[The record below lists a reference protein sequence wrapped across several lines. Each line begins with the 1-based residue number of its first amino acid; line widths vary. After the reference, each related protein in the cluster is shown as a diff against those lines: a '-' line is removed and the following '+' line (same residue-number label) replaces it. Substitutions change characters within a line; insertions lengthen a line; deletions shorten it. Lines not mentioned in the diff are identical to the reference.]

1 MSAHGGGKA
10 ILAAFL
16 ANMGI
21 ALAKL
26 IGWLLSGSASMLAEA
41 VHSIADSSN
50 QVLLFIGGK
59 TSRRHADR
67 QHPFGYGRDRYVY
80 AFVVGIILFS
90 VGGLF
95 SVYEGVEKLTHPHE
109 LSEDWWWLPIVI
121 LVVAIVLEGFSLR
134 TAIGEANQVR
144 PEGQSW
150 WQFIRRSRSPELPVL
165 LLEDTAALIGLV
177 LALSGVSASVITGD
191 PIYDALGTLA
201 IGILLILVAIVVGVE
216 MKSLLVGEGATNE
229 QLDDI
234 IRAIEAGD
242 DVEKLIH
249 IKTLYLGPEELLV
262 AAKIGVPVDKPLG
275 VVARDIDEI
284 EERIRAAVPHARVI
298 YLEPD
303 VYRRAEG
310 DKPPTEAF
318 VFPSSD

>member
-59 TSRRHADR
+59 RAGRHADR
-67 QHPFGYGRDRYVY
+67 AHPFGYGRERYVY

-109 LSEDWWWLPIVI
+109 LSADWWWLPIVI
-121 LVVAIVLEGFSLR
+121 LVVAIVLEFFSLR
-134 TAIGEANQVR
+134 TAINEANQVR
-144 PEGQSW
+144 VKGQSW

-177 LALSGVSASVITGD
+177 LALAGVSASVITGD
-191 PIYDALGTLA
+191 PVFDAIGTLA
-201 IGILLILVAIVVGVE
+201 IGVLLILVAIVVGIE
-216 MKSLLVGEGATNE
+216 MKSLLVGEGATAD
-229 QLDDI
+229 QLDTI
-234 IRAIEAGD
+234 IHAIESGD

-249 IKTLYLGPEELLV
+249 LKTLYLGPEELLI
-262 AAKIGVPVDKPLG
+262 AAKIGLPTDKLLG
-275 VVARDIDEI
+275 DVARDIDEI
-284 EERIRAAVPHARVI
+284 EGRIRAAVPDARVI

-303 VYRRAEG
+303 VYRRSDA

>member
-59 TSRRHADR
+59 RAGRHADR
-67 QHPFGYGRDRYVY
+67 SHPFGYGRERYVY

-144 PEGQSW
+144 AQGQSW

-177 LALSGVSASVITGD
+177 LALAGVTASVATGD

-201 IGILLILVAIVVGVE
+201 IGVLLILVAIVVGVE
-216 MKSLLVGEGATNE
+216 MKSLLVGEGATAD
-229 QLDDI
+229 QLDAI
-234 IRAIEAGD
+234 IHAIESGD
-242 DVEKLIH
+242 EVEKLIH
-249 IKTLYLGPEELLV
+249 IKTLYLGPEELLI
-262 AAKIGVPVDKPLG
+262 AAKIGVPIDKPLG
-275 VVARDIDEI
+275 AVARDIDEI
-284 EERIRAAVPHARVI
+284 EVRIRGAVADARVI

-303 VYRRAEG
+303 VYRRADA

>member
-95 SVYEGVEKLTHPHE
+95 SVYEGVEKLAHPHE

-229 QLDDI
+229 QLGDI

>member
-50 QVLLFIGGK
+50 QVLLFVGGK

-121 LVVAIVLEGFSLR
+121 LVIAIVLEGFSLR
-134 TAIGEANQVR
+134 TAIGEANEVR

-177 LALSGVSASVITGD
+177 LALSGVTASVMTGD
-191 PIYDALGTLA
+191 PVYDALGTLA

-234 IRAIEAGD
+234 IRAIEAGE

-249 IKTLYLGPEELLV
+249 IKTLYLGPDELLV

-284 EERIRAAVPHARVI
+284 EERIRAAVPQARVI

>member
-50 QVLLFIGGK
+50 QVLLFVGGK

-177 LALSGVSASVITGD
+177 LALSGVTASVVTGD
-191 PIYDALGTLA
+191 PVYDALGTLA
-201 IGILLILVAIVVGVE
+201 IGILLILVAVVVGVE

-249 IKTLYLGPEELLV
+249 IKTLYLGPDEMLV

-275 VVARDIDEI
+275 VVARDIDEV
-284 EERIRAAVPHARVI
+284 EERIRAAVPQARVI

>member
-26 IGWLLSGSASMLAEA
+26 VGWLLSGSASMLAEA

-50 QVLLFIGGK
+50 QVLLFVGGK
-59 TSRRHADR
+59 RATRDADI
-67 QHPFGYGRDRYVY
+67 QHPFGYGRERYVY
-80 AFVVGIILFS
+80 SFVVGIILFS

-109 LSEDWWWLPIVI
+109 LSGTWWWLPIVI
-121 LVVAIVLEGFSLR
+121 LAIAIVLEGFSLR

-144 PEGQSW
+144 DKGQSW
-150 WQFIRRSRSPELPVL
+150 WQFIRRSRSPERPIL
-165 LLEDTAALIGLV
+165 LLEDTAALLGLV
-177 LALSGVSASVITGD
+177 FALAGVTLSVASGD
-191 PIYDALGTLA
+191 PIYDALGTIL
-201 IGILLILVAIVVGVE
+201 IGALLIVVAAIVGIE
-216 MKSLLVGEGATNE
+216 MKSLLVGEGATKQ
-229 QLDDI
+229 QLADI
-234 IRAIEAGD
+234 IEAIERGHE
-242 DVEKLIH
+242 VEKLIH
-249 IKTLYLGPEELLV
+249 IKTLYVGPEELMI
-262 AAKIGVPVDKPLG
+262 AAKIGVPNDKPLG
-275 VVARDIDEI
+275 AVARDIDEI
-284 EERIRAAVPHARVI
+284 EVRIREAVPHARII

-303 VYRRAEG
+303 VYRRADA
-310 DKPPTEAF
+310 DKAPTEAF

>member
-21 ALAKL
+21 AIAKL

-50 QVLLFIGGK
+50 QVLLFVGGK
-59 TSRRHADR
+59 RAKRHAD
-67 QHPFGYGRDRYVY
+67 QEHPFGYGRERYVY

-95 SVYEGVEKLTHPHE
+95 SVYEAIDKFRHPHE
-109 LSEDWWWLPIVI
+109 LSETWWWLPIVI
-121 LVVAIVLEGFSLR
+121 LSVAIVLEGFSLR
-134 TAIGEANQVR
+134 TAIRESNGVR
-144 PEGQSW
+144 DQKQSW

-165 LLEDTAALIGLV
+165 LLEDSAALLGLFFA
-177 LALSGVSASVITGD
+177 LAGVTTSVITGD
-191 PIYDALGTLA
+191 PIYDAAGTLA
-201 IGILLILVAIVVGVE
+201 IGVLLIAVAAIVGIE
-216 MKSLLVGEGATNE
+216 MKSLLVGEGATRV
-229 QLDDI
+229 QLTDI
-234 IRAIEAGD
+234 IHAIESGD
-242 DVEKLIH
+242 DSPKVIH
-249 IKTLYLGPEELLV
+249 IKTLYVGPEELLV
-262 AAKIGVPVDKPLG
+262 AAKIGLAVEKPLG
-275 VVARDIDEI
+275 AVARDIDEI
-284 EERIRAAVPHARVI
+284 EQRIRAHVPEAKII

-303 VYRRAEG
+303 VYRDVTGE
-310 DKPPTEAF
+310 KPTTAAF

>member
-262 AAKIGVPVDKPLG
+262 AAKVGVPVDKPLG

>member
-59 TSRRHADR
+59 RAGRHADR
-67 QHPFGYGRDRYVY
+67 AHPFGYGRERYVY

-109 LSEDWWWLPIVI
+109 LSADWWWLPIVI
-121 LVVAIVLEGFSLR
+121 LVVAIVLEFFSLR
-134 TAIGEANQVR
+134 TAINEANQVR
-144 PEGQSW
+144 VKGQSW

-177 LALSGVSASVITGD
+177 LALAGVSASVITGD
-191 PIYDALGTLA
+191 PVFDAIGTLA
-201 IGILLILVAIVVGVE
+201 IGVLLILVAIVVGIE
-216 MKSLLVGEGATNE
+216 MKSLLVGEGATAD
-229 QLDDI
+229 QLDTI
-234 IRAIEAGD
+234 IHAIESGD

-249 IKTLYLGPEELLV
+249 LKTLYLGPEELLI
-262 AAKIGVPVDKPLG
+262 AAKIGLPTDKLLG
-275 VVARDIDEI
+275 DVARDIDEI
-284 EERIRAAVPHARVI
+284 EGRIRAAVPDARVI

-303 VYRRAEG
+303 VYRRPDA

>member
-50 QVLLFIGGK
+50 QVLLFVGGK
-59 TSRRHADR
+59 RAARDADR
-67 QHPFGYGRDRYVY
+67 AHPFGYGRERYVY
-80 AFVVGIILFS
+80 SFVVGIILFS

-109 LSEDWWWLPIVI
+109 ISGTWWWLPIVI
-121 LVVAIVLEGFSLR
+121 LAVAIVLEGFSLR

-144 PEGQSW
+144 PKGQSW
-150 WQFIRRSRSPELPVL
+150 WTFIRRSRSPELPVL
-165 LLEDTAALIGLV
+165 LLEDTAALTGLV
-177 LALSGVSASVITGD
+177 FALAGVTASVASGD
-191 PIYDALGTLA
+191 PIYDAIGTIL
-201 IGILLILVAIVVGVE
+201 IGALLIVVAAIVGIE
-216 MKSLLVGEGATNE
+216 MKSLLVGEGATAE
-229 QLDDI
+229 QLTAI
-234 IRAIEAGD
+234 IHAIESGD
-242 DVEKLIH
+242 EVEKLIH

-262 AAKIGVPVDKPLG
+262 AAKIGVPTDKPLG
-275 VVARDIDEI
+275 SVARDIDVI
-284 EERIRAAVPHARVI
+284 EERIRGAVPHARVI

-303 VYRRAEG
+303 VYRRTDA